1 MKKNEV
7 LYKLYEI
14 YDSLE
19 GQPVMVQP
27 DDSHAKTRTKI
38 MLDDLIDELE
48 EVGKFQKD

>member
-1 MKKNEV
+1 MKKDEV
-7 LYKLYEI
+7 LYKLYDI
-14 YDSLE
+14 YDSLA
-19 GQPVMVQP
+19 GLRNMR

>member
-19 GQPVMVQP
+19 GLRNYP
-27 DDSHAKTRTKI
+27 DDSRAKTRTKI